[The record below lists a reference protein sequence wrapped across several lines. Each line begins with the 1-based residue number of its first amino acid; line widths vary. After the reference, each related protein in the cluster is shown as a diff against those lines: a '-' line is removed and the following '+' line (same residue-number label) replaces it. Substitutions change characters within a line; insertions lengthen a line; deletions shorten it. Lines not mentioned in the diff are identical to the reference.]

1 MTDIIMDVVGVCSA
15 LSMESVVIDQH
26 SIRCENKEMGIIA
39 IHPNTNKT
47 VPISM
52 AIGRLQ
58 ALRKRM
64 GMFQEGISFTYN
76 QVDQDDADPFI
87 SELGMSHGRTKV
99 LFRCA
104 DPKMIKAPKAL
115 KSPVVANVTLEKQD
129 LLDLN
134 KAIAVMGLAGIN
146 FSSPNGEDLVIAA
159 SDTEGDMFKINLE
172 SSVSLLDDTATVNCT
187 FPADRLKLV
196 TKLLEKW
203 VDDSFE
209 IGITDRGIL
218 VSQINGFNIYTFPDR
233 KN

>member
-1 MTDIIMDVVGVCSA
+1 MTDMIMDVVGVCSA
-15 LSMESVVIDQH
+15 LSMEGVVIDQH
-26 SIRCENKEMGIIA
+26 STRCENKEMGIIA
-39 IHPNTNKT
+39 IHPNDD
-47 VPISM
+47 VAIPINI

-64 GMFQEGISFTYN
+64 GMFQEDINFTYN
-76 QVDQDDADPFI
+76 QMDSDDALPFV

-104 DPKMIKAPKAL
+104 DPKMIRAPKAL
-115 KSPVVANVTLEKQD
+115 KSPVVATVTLEKQD

-146 FSSPNGEDLVIAA
+146 FSSTNGEDLVIAA
-159 SDTEGDMFKINLE
+159 SDGEGDMFKINLE
-172 SSVSLLDDTATVNCT
+172 SSVSLIDDSATINCT

-203 VDDSFE
+203 VDKTFE
-209 IGITDRGIL
+209 LGITDRGIL
-218 VSQINGFNIYTFPDR
+218 VSQVNGFNIYTFPDR
-233 KN
+233 RN

>member
-1 MTDIIMDVVGVCSA
+1 MTDMIMDVVGVCSA
-15 LSMESVVIDQH
+15 LSMEGVVIDQH
-26 SIRCENKEMGIIA
+26 STRCENKEMGIIA
-39 IHPNTNKT
+39 IHPNDDVTI
-47 VPISM
+47 PINI

-64 GMFQEGISFTYN
+64 GMFQEDINFTYN
-76 QVDQDDADPFI
+76 QMDSDDALPFV

-104 DPKMIKAPKAL
+104 DPKMIRAPKAL
-115 KSPVVANVTLEKQD
+115 KSPVVATVTLEKQD

-146 FSSPNGEDLVIAA
+146 FSSTNGEDLVIAA
-159 SDTEGDMFKINLE
+159 SDGEGDMFKINLE
-172 SSVSLLDDTATVNCT
+172 SSVSLIDDSATINCT

-203 VDDSFE
+203 VDKTFE
-209 IGITDRGIL
+209 LGITDRGIL
-218 VSQINGFNIYTFPDR
+218 VSQVNGFNIYTFPDR
-233 KN
+233 RN